1 MTYGYSHGILVSECG
16 YINIDERDV
25 NFNTAQRT
33 YQIVESCSNFILIS
47 RCEEF

>member
-25 NFNTAQRT
+25 NFNTAQRP
-33 YQIVESCSNFILIS
+33 YQIVESCFNFVSIS
-47 RCEEF
+47 CFEEF